1 MESNVIP
8 TKPTGKNV
16 ENATARF
23 DWNRPDKPYEFYH
36 GNNVSIDYTDDLIQ
50 IVVTYAEHRFWL
62 AVSIPN
68 DYADGQYQVINSRE
82 SSKGKKG
89 IVIGR
94 VLGQE
99 FFSSDHTGSIS
110 FQRNEKF
117 TITFSALHNKGY
129 TLLNGFIE
137 FDYKAP

>member
-1 MESNVIP
+1 MESTVIP
-8 TKPTGKNV
+8 TKPTGKSV

-23 DWNRPDKPYEFYH
+23 DWNRPDKTYEFYH

-82 SSKGKKG
+82 SSEGKKG

-94 VLGQE
+94 VLG
-99 FFSSDHTGSIS
+99 
-110 FQRNEKF
+110 
-117 TITFSALHNKGY
+117 
-129 TLLNGFIE
+129 
-137 FDYKAP
+137 